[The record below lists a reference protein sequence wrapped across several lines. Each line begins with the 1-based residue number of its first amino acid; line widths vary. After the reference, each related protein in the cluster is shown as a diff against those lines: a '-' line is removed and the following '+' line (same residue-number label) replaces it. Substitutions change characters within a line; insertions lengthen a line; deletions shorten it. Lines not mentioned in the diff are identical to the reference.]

1 MISPE
6 AIDFVTQG
14 PEELRFEP
22 TARRATLITS
32 RLRMYLVLDT
42 KAANVRIRVP
52 VATRRKLRRAL
63 QESGVKLIER
73 AS

>member
-6 AIDFVTQG
+6 AIDFVTQAQRNSALN
-14 PEELRFEP
+14 PAP
-22 TARRATLITS
+22 TATLITS

-52 VATRRKLRRAL
+52 VATPRKLRRAL